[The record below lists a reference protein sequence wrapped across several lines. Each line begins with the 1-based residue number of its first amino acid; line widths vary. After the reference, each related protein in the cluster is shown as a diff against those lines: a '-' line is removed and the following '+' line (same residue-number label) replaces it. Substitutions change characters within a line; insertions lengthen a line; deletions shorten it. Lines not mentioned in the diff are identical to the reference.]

1 MAQGDSDHRQYRRA
15 MHKAANAAVGVLRS
29 PSRNFP
35 QVIVDNNGNLKMR
48 GVLRNSS
55 NQVIQ

>member
-1 MAQGDSDHRQYRRA
+1 MAQDDSDHRQYRRA
-15 MHKAANAAVGVLRS
+15 MHKAANAAVGA
-29 PSRNFP
+29 SRNFP